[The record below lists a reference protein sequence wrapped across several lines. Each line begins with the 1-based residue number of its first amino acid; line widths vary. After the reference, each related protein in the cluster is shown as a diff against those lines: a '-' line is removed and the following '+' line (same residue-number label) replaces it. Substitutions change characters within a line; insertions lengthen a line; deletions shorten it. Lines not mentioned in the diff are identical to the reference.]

1 MVGKV
6 LLEPVKIKNMYEQI
20 EYPYYIEARIG
31 VICEATAKSILDHF
45 KVIQRLQNSF
55 WGNVG

>member
-1 MVGKV
+1 
-6 LLEPVKIKNMYEQI
+6 MYEEI